1 MRKIVGATAL
11 LAVVCFGPVVGE
23 IRRLDLAVPETHG
36 VAELGARAK
45 ASPFQ

>member
-1 MRKIVGATAL
+1 MRKFVGATAL
-11 LAVVCFGPVVGE
+11 LAIVCFGPVVGE
-23 IRRLDLAVPETHG
+23 TTHLDLAFPETHG